1 MFSTSSKILIIL
13 ISTFLITSIF
23 VEPVNK
29 LGLRFN
35 IVDIPNSRKTHSK
48 KIVRV
53 GGLAIFLG
61 LITSSL
67 IFSYIGWI
75 NIDLFEYQK
84 ITFILFFTL
93 CVFLIGLTDDIN
105 SISPF
110 SRLIF
115 QVIISCG
122 IWDKLISIKAI
133 DLSFLSPNLGTYDL
147 PASLS
152 LILTIL
158 IIVSM
163 INSYNWQ
170 DGLDGLAAGG
180 ALLSATGFSFII
192 LCLTSN
198 TSEVLYIWIFSGAC
212 LGFLRFNYYPSKILM
227 GDSGSYLIGLNL
239 AIFACISYDYLIKS
253 EYSQYSI
260 LIPILILFV
269 PMIDMCFVIFSRIA
283 EKRSPFFPDGRHL
296 HYKLRRLGFSHPNSV
311 LVCLLLNQWFICLAI
326 TIVFNEYWYTSL
338 ISSLFIILFIIFKF
352 KEVNI
357 LIRNSISKIKSKE

>member
-1 MFSTSSKILIIL
+1 MFITVLKILIIL
-13 ISTFLITSIF
+13 FSTFFITSIL
-23 VEPVNK
+23 VTPVNK
-29 LGLRFN
+29 LGIRFN
-35 IVDIPNSRKTHSK
+35 IIDLPNSRKTHSK
-48 KIVRV
+48 EIVRV

-61 LITSSL
+61 LITSLL
-67 IFSYIGWI
+67 IFSYIDWI
-75 NIDLFEYQK
+75 EIDLFKNQR

-93 CVFLIGLTDDIN
+93 CVFLIGLTDDIK

-122 IWDKLISIKAI
+122 IWYKLIKINTI
-133 DLSFLSPNLGTYDL
+133 DLSFLSPNLGTYNL
-147 PASLS
+147 PASIS

-180 ALLSATGFSFII
+180 ALLSATGFSFVI
-192 LCLTSN
+192 LGLTSN
-198 TSEVLYIWIFSGAC
+198 TSEVFYICIFSGAC
-212 LGFLRFNYYPSKILM
+212 LGFLRFNYYPAKILM

-253 EYSQYSI
+253 EHSQYSI

-269 PMIDMCFVIFSRIA
+269 PMIDMCLVIISRLA

-296 HYKLRRLGFSHPNSV
+296 HYKLTRLGFNHPDSV

-326 TIVFNEYWYTSL
+326 ALVFNKYWYTSL
-338 ISSLFIILFIIFKF
+338 ISSFFIILFMVYRFNEVKF
-352 KEVNI
+352 FIK
-357 LIRNSISKIKSKE
+357 NSIYKIKSQE